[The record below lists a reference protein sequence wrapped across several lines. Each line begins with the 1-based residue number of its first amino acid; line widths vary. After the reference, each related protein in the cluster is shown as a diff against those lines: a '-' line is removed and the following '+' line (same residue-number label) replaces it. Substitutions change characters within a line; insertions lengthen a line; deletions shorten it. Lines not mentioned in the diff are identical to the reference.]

1 MVPSCRLK
9 VGCCKVYAHCAN
21 YKVYYPDLKIVIDYD
36 DNNIIEAG
44 ATVPVASIGLEFS
57 GKEFY
62 SRLSSTKTVEEG
74 GHATS
79 DSRGYQG
86 RTETFSQE
94 EACWVVILRRYGYLK
109 LHTEPDTYLFP
120 SY

>member
-1 MVPSCRLK
+1 M
-9 VGCCKVYAHCAN
+9 
-21 YKVYYPDLKIVIDYD
+21 YYPDLKIVIDYD

-86 RTETFSQE
+86 RTETFSARRSMLGSNTQE
-94 EACWVVILRRYGYLK
+94 IRI
-109 LHTEPDTYLFP
+109 P
-120 SY
+120 